1 MVGNLK
7 LTGIYTYSGGIK
19 IADLKK
25 RINLQDNIMVRLT
38 DMILN
43 GSRKGINPSLQRH
56 GWN

>member
-1 MVGNLK
+1 MVGNLE
-7 LTGIYTYSGGIK
+7 LTGVYTYSGGIK

-43 GSRKGINPSLQRH
+43 GSCKRINPSLQRH